1 MSLWFSSSFG
11 VPPVTMFSWPF
22 SYNPGVL
29 PPFYSSLLSAWQ
41 SLNGSFSPSHNSLAF
56 GVGLPLVCT
65 PVAGMSTKSCY
76 LYLLSENMVQPHCV
90 DKFSFTFSPLDW
102 PAAWCP
108 LSFLDVDRQ
117 VTDLNWKLAHNM
129 LYTAQRLA
137 SFGLPVPLPCFC
149 GSPMES
155 LGHLFFYCPLAH
167 NVLSWLQSLFSFSF
181 MCPALL
187 VCHVRFGFGSDELC
201 ATPRVFVF
209 VFVIWQSRN
218 DFRFRHVPPGAIDVI
233 PKVKARLKC
242 HLRLLQTFP
251 VFSPPSVGRHRQW
264 GARGVV
270 PSVSGN
276 RFTIA
281 L

>member
-90 DKFSFTFSPLDW
+90 DKFSFTFGPLDW

-155 LGHLFFYCPLAH
+155 LGHLFFYCPLATMFCPGC
-167 NVLSWLQSLFSFSF
+167 NLCLVFLSCVRPFWCVMSASALVRTNCAPPPVSLSLS
-181 MCPALL
+181 LSS
-187 VCHVRFGFGSDELC
+187 GSPVM
-201 ATPRVFVF
+201 TSVFAM
-209 VFVIWQSRN
+209 SRQA
-218 DFRFRHVPPGAIDVI
+218 P
-233 PKVKARLKC
+233 
-242 HLRLLQTFP
+242 
-251 VFSPPSVGRHRQW
+251 
-264 GARGVV
+264 
-270 PSVSGN
+270 
-276 RFTIA
+276 
-281 L
+281 